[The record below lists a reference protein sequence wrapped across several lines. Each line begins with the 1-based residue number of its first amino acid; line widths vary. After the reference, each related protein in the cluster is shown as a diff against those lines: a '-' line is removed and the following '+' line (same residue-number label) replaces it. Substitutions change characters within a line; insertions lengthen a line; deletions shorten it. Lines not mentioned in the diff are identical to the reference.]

1 MLSRSESFAKLDCL
15 LLPGGDSLS
24 FPAENKQ
31 RADNQSDLASP
42 WLGLHHTP
50 SPILYSGKPEIHFY
64 HHSNNPWS
72 STLFANP
79 QNKP

>member
-31 RADNQSDLASP
+31 RADNQSDQGASEQQST
-42 WLGLHHTP
+42 GQTTETN
-50 SPILYSGKPEIHFY
+50 SDDKEKESDKS
-64 HHSNNPWS
+64 SN
-72 STLFANP
+72 
-79 QNKP
+79 